1 MISFWEQSSFLQYD
15 FIIVGSGIV
24 GLSTAASILE
34 NKPNAKVLILEKG
47 LLPSGA
53 STKNAGFAC
62 YGSLTEILADIKTM
76 PKEKVLQLVALR
88 YKGLNKLRQR
98 LGDANIGFEH
108 YGGYEL
114 LFTENDERLNE
125 IDSLN
130 QLLQPVFQSNAIAV
144 KNESINTFG
153 FSEKVKH
160 LIYHPHEGQIDTG
173 KMMSNLIDYVT
184 RLGAKIITGATVEGY
199 EDNVEGT
206 SIYTSENAAHSSL
219 NFKSKKLIFCTNAF
233 TKKFFPQLEIKPGR
247 GQVLIT
253 KPIHNIKF
261 KGVFHFDEG
270 YYYFRNVGNRV
281 LFGGGRNIDFEAEN
295 TTSFGT
301 TEKIMNDLTQKLQ
314 EIILPETPFEID
326 QSWSGIM
333 AFGEDKFPIL
343 ERINQHIIVA
353 ARLGGMGIAIGSE
366 LGEQAAAMVLE
377 K

>member
-1 MISFWEQSSFLQYD
+1 MISFWEQSSFLEYD

-34 NKPNAKVLILEKG
+34 NKPKAKVLILEKG

-62 YGSLTEILADIKTM
+62 YGSLNEILADIKTM
-76 PKEKVLQLVALR
+76 PEEKVLQLVALR

-125 IDSLN
+125 INSLN
-130 QLLQPVFQSNAIAV
+130 QLLQSVFQSNAIVV

-206 SIYTSENAAHSSL
+206 SIYTS
-219 NFKSKKLIFCTNAF
+219 
-233 TKKFFPQLEIKPGR
+233 
-247 GQVLIT
+247 
-253 KPIHNIKF
+253 
-261 KGVFHFDEG
+261 
-270 YYYFRNVGNRV
+270 
-281 LFGGGRNIDFEAEN
+281 
-295 TTSFGT
+295 
-301 TEKIMNDLTQKLQ
+301 
-314 EIILPETPFEID
+314 
-326 QSWSGIM
+326 
-333 AFGEDKFPIL
+333 
-343 ERINQHIIVA
+343 
-353 ARLGGMGIAIGSE
+353 
-366 LGEQAAAMVLE
+366 
-377 K
+377 